1 MKKFI
6 LLLITITTV
15 ILPSNPEVL
24 TGKVKY
30 NVEDA
35 KIELQNNRPNAIDYM
50 LTQNN
55 FVDKDHNA
63 NYFALLK
70 GKTNLNDR
78 ILALFSDGS
87 YAVNYK
93 NDLKHVWYYDK
104 DGTLINI
111 EVRTSLEFPYG
122 SYKYGPDGEFVNMS
136 LKVSKDETFIFS
148 PLGELLGHWIGNNC
162 YDENGNIV
170 MTRQIMK

>member
-6 LLLITITTV
+6 LFLMV
-15 ILPSNPEVL
+15 FMMLPACAEVL
-24 TGKVKY
+24 TGGVKY
-30 NVEDA
+30 TINDA
-35 KIELQNNRPNAIDYM
+35 KTELQHNRPSVTDFIV
-50 LTQNN
+50 TRNN
-55 FVDKDHNA
+55 FVDKDRNA

-78 ILALFSDGS
+78 ILALFSDGT

-104 DGTLINI
+104 DGMLINV
-111 EVRTSLEFPYG
+111 EFRSSLEFPYG
-122 SYKYGPDGEFVNMS
+122 SYKYSPDGELVNMS
-136 LKVSKDETFIFS
+136 LRVSKDETFIFS
-148 PLGELLGHWIGNNC
+148 SFGEFLAHWIGDNC

-170 MTRQIMK
+170 MTRKIMK